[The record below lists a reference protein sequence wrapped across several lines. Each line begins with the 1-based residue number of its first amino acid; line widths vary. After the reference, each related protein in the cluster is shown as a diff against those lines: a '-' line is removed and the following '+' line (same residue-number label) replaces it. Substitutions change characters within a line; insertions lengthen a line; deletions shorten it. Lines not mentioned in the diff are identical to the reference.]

1 MKKAISLTHMLKWA
15 ILIFVPVG
23 IGTFVDVNVLEK
35 LNINVWLARGIGC
48 FITVVIGLILY
59 HYFFGR
65 KASKE

>member
-1 MKKAISLTHMLKWA
+1 MKRTMTLTHIIKWV

-35 LNINVWLARGIGC
+35 LDINVWLARAIGC
-48 FITVVIGLILY
+48 LVTVIIGLILH

-65 KASKE
+65 KASN